1 MITRHLGPPPK
12 FKGFVVG
19 WFVCKLFWW
28 AFTLLALLYLYTQL
42 MVDVVYYQSQ
52 VGIVQSRATSRL
64 APYLAVLHYSK
75 SHKMF
80 FFFNQFFLHSL
91 TAFRQAPRKTP
102 KGEDPLPS
110 LVPIGSLSSLLPQG
124 QH

>member
-28 AFTLLALLYLYTQL
+28 AFALLALLYLYTQL

-80 FFFNQFFLHSL
+80 FFLISSFFI
-91 TAFRQAPRKTP
+91 
-102 KGEDPLPS
+102 PS
-110 LVPIGSLSSLLPQG
+110 LLLDRLPERPQRERILYRLWSP
-124 QH
+124 

>member
-19 WFVCKLFWW
+19 WFVFKLFWW
-28 AFTLLALLYLYTQL
+28 AFALLALLYLYAQL

-52 VGIVQSRATSRL
+52 FGIVQSRATSRL
-64 APYLAVLHYSK
+64 LLTWQCYIIL
-75 SHKMF
+75 SHTKC
-80 FFFNQFFLHSL
+80 FFFNQFFFHSL
-91 TAFRQAPRKTP
+91 IASRQAPRKTP
-102 KGEDPLPS
+102 KGEDPLLS
-110 LVPIGSLSSLLPQG
+110 LVPIGSLSFLLPQG